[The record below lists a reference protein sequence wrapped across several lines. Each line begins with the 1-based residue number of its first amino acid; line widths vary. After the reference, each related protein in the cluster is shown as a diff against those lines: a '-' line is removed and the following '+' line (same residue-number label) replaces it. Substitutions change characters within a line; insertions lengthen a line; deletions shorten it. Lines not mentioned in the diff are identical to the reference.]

1 MLYRCLVPDQMFD
14 RYQEITPAYL
24 TSLGIR
30 ALLVDIDNTLAP
42 YEQADAD
49 DTHRAWVADM
59 AAHGIAVAL
68 ISNNNRARVERFNQ
82 TLGLPAYWKSGKPRR
97 RCLDL
102 AMKQL
107 GVTPKETAILGDQ
120 LLTDAYAGKH
130 IGLTTLIV
138 PPLKDKRTLF
148 FRFKRLLERPF
159 LRRYRK
165 LHQKDRCSAPPAADP
180 SA

>member
-1 MLYRCLVPDQMFD
+1 MLNRYLVPDRMYS
-14 RYQEITPAYL
+14 RYEDVTPEEL
-24 TSLGIR
+24 SRKGIR

-42 YEQADAD
+42 YEQPDAD

-68 ISNNNRARVERFNQ
+68 VSNNDQARVERFNR

-97 RCLDL
+97 RTLDR
-102 AMKQL
+102 AMRQL
-107 GVTPKETAILGDQ
+107 GVTPEETAILGDQ
-120 LLTDAYAGKH
+120 LLTDAYAGKR

-138 PPLKDKRTLF
+138 PPIRDKRTLF
-148 FRFKRLLERPF
+148 FRFKRFLERPF

-165 LHQKDRCSAPPAADP
+165 LHAGE
-180 SA
+180 

>member
-1 MLYRCLVPDQMFD
+1 MLNRYLVPDRMYS
-14 RYQEITPAYL
+14 RYEDVTPEEL
-24 TSLGIR
+24 SRKGIR

-42 YEQADAD
+42 YEQPDAD

-68 ISNNNRARVERFNQ
+68 VSNNDRARVERFNR

-97 RCLDL
+97 RTLDR
-102 AMKQL
+102 AMRQL
-107 GVTPKETAILGDQ
+107 GVTPEETAILGDQ
-120 LLTDAYAGKH
+120 LLTDAYAGKR

-138 PPLKDKRTLF
+138 PPIRDKRTLF
-148 FRFKRLLERPF
+148 FRFKRFLERPF

-165 LHQKDRCSAPPAADP
+165 LHAGE
-180 SA
+180 